1 MNRISGFF
9 IFLEILIPIWALTG
23 DLFLAEN
30 VKLAKLENQKL
41 AEKIQQRLKENDIQ
55 QLLKNLT
62 DEETERFRHETEV
75 RPNIK
80 GSPDPS
86 HFSFEINVGKRRI
99 RHRTTPNLNDLKFVR
114 F

>member
-1 MNRISGFF
+1 MHRISGLF

-75 RPNIK
+75 RPNFKIL
-80 GSPDPS
+80 GSRILIS
-86 HFSFEINVGKRRI
+86 VGSR
-99 RHRTTPNLNDLKFVR
+99 PVAS
-114 F
+114 